1 MTVFLYIRVKG
12 LLNDDG
18 RRTDMT
24 DERIIELYFERSEE
38 AIAETERAYG
48 RYFLYVARGI
58 LQNEEDC
65 REIVNDTYAK
75 VWTLIPPERPKN
87 LKAFIGNVTRQ
98 LSINRL
104 ESYKA
109 QKRGCGQY
117 ATALHELEECIPD
130 GGSDD
135 ICDAVA
141 LRDSLNRFV
150 SSLTDDQ
157 RRVFIKRYWHMHS
170 VNDIARELRMSESK
184 VKTSLMR
191 TRNKLKQHLTKE
203 GFNV

>member
-1 MTVFLYIRVKG
+1 
-12 LLNDDG
+12 
-18 RRTDMT
+18 MT
-24 DERIIELYFERSEE
+24 DERIVALFFDRSEE
-38 AIAETERAYG
+38 AIKETSRLYG
-48 RYFLYVARGI
+48 RYFHYVAYGI
-58 LQNEEDC
+58 LRDEGDTQEIINDAYLKTWNE
-65 REIVNDTYAK
+65 
-75 VWTLIPPERPKN
+75 IPPARPRN

-130 GGSDD
+130 GGGDD

>member
-1 MTVFLYIRVKG
+1 
-12 LLNDDG
+12 
-18 RRTDMT
+18 MT
-24 DERIIELYFERSEE
+24 DEKIIELYFERSET

-48 RYFLYVARGI
+48 RYFICVARGM

-87 LKAFIGNVTRQ
+87 LKAFVGNVTRQ

-117 ATALHELEECIPD
+117 AMALHELEECIPD
-130 GGSDD
+130 DADDD

-150 SSLTDDQ
+150 SLLSDDQ

-170 VNDIARELRMSESK
+170 VSDIARELGMGESK